1 MTVQAIC
8 GLTGSEGPNRPSP
21 YPAIV
26 PMEAHTP
33 TATCAHSGTSLK
45 LVVHIRVYHSVSQ
58 ATCSGFRMMGL
69 IRQASSARVRSSS
82 RCSSPFSSPFMSPSD
97 CSRAAASSWGLGASA
112 AWTGP
117 VSMATVVAPA
127 RSRDTDF
134 LCFILASSISCVVGV
149 YTPNHTTVLVES
161 RAKSADSITWPQR

>member
-1 MTVQAIC
+1 
-8 GLTGSEGPNRPSP
+8 
-21 YPAIV
+21 
-26 PMEAHTP
+26 MEAHTP

-58 ATCSGFRMMGL
+58 ATCSGFRMMGADQTGQFRP
-69 IRQASSARVRSSS
+69 RQVVLQVQFAVFISLHE
-82 RCSSPFSSPFMSPSD
+82 PL
-97 CSRAAASSWGLGASA
+97 GLQPGGGQLLGTGGFA

-134 LCFILASSISCVVGV
+134 LCFILASSLSCVVGV

-161 RAKSADSITWPQR
+161 RAKSARQHYLATAVTHQR